1 MRNEFLP
8 LSKPTIGP
16 EEIAE
21 VVDSLESGWITTGPK
36 VQRFEEL
43 LADVAGAKH
52 AVAMNSGTAALHVS
66 LLGLDIGPGDEV
78 ITTPITFAA
87 TVNMILAVGARP
99 VLVDVDRTSLNI
111 IPELVAAAVTPATR
125 AIMPVHFAGLPC
137 DLEALGE
144 IAKQHGL
151 DIIEDAAHAIGT
163 LYRGKPIGA
172 LSKATEFSFHPIK
185 NITTGEGGALCTD
198 DDALADRARV
208 LRFHGIDRDAWKRY
222 DVKGVPH
229 YDVTALGYKYNMLD
243 LQAALGIHQIARLP
257 GLVARRREIA
267 ALYREQ
273 LAEVPG
279 LALPPDSTGEDLHP
293 WHLFVV
299 KVVPEVIG
307 MDRDTFMATLKTY
320 NIGSALHFQ
329 AIHLHSYFAAT
340 LGYERGSLPEAEWAS
355 DRILSLPLF
364 PGMSDE
370 DAMDVVEAIKSIA
383 GGRA

>member
-111 IPELVAAAVTPATR
+111 NPELVAAAVTPATR

-185 NITTGEGGALCTD
+185 
-198 DDALADRARV
+198 
-208 LRFHGIDRDAWKRY
+208 
-222 DVKGVPH
+222 
-229 YDVTALGYKYNMLD
+229 
-243 LQAALGIHQIARLP
+243 
-257 GLVARRREIA
+257 
-267 ALYREQ
+267 
-273 LAEVPG
+273 
-279 LALPPDSTGEDLHP
+279 
-293 WHLFVV
+293 
-299 KVVPEVIG
+299 
-307 MDRDTFMATLKTY
+307 
-320 NIGSALHFQ
+320 
-329 AIHLHSYFAAT
+329 
-340 LGYERGSLPEAEWAS
+340 
-355 DRILSLPLF
+355 
-364 PGMSDE
+364 
-370 DAMDVVEAIKSIA
+370 
-383 GGRA
+383 